1 MTGVMTDD
9 EIDALLATPE
19 IGVLATA
26 DASGRP
32 EGSPVWFEYSGGL
45 VAILVHKDSRKARNI
60 RANSRVSFTVDTRT
74 PPYRGVV
81 LRGTATVSGPEPL
94 LRRRL
99 AHKYLGVEVG
109 DRYLAKTVR
118 FDSEDA
124 LVTIRVNERYS
135 WDYSKGI

>member
-1 MTGVMTDD
+1 MTDE
-9 EIDALLATPE
+9 EIDTLLTTPQ

-32 EGSPVWFEYSGGL
+32 EGSPVWFEYSAGI
-45 VAILVHKDSRKARNI
+45 VAILVHNDSRKARNI
-60 RANSRVSFTVDTRT
+60 RANARVSFTVDTRT

-81 LRGTATVSGPEPL
+81 LRGTATLSGPEPA

-99 AHKYLGVEVG
+99 AHRYLGVEVG
-109 DRYLAKTVR
+109 DRYLAKTAR

-124 LVTIRVNERYS
+124 LVTIRVTGIYS
-135 WDYSKGI
+135 WDYSKGF